1 MIFPY
6 MEYILSIC
14 YKSIPVS
21 YGSICVGPARDK
33 EYMEMHGKENKHNQA
48 DMRGAR
54 CKDVQSPFRWLRH
67 SLHWFHAK
75 TVPDHYLDD
84 SLQASP
90 AETEVLQVF
99 QGKSMM
105 EWTYFTFK
113 NMNAFYL
120 LVYNKSASYIRG
132 HHHQYHPFPTY
143 KIPALIRPFWPVSCY
158 NALD

>member
-105 EWTYFTFK
+105 EWTYFSFK
-113 NMNAFYL
+113 NL
-120 LVYNKSASYIRG
+120 SWK
-132 HHHQYHPFPTY
+132 HQRIFFHQM
-143 KIPALIRPFWPVSCY
+143 LILEHGEVQTLSRCLENQHYPHWMRFQEE
-158 NALD
+158 